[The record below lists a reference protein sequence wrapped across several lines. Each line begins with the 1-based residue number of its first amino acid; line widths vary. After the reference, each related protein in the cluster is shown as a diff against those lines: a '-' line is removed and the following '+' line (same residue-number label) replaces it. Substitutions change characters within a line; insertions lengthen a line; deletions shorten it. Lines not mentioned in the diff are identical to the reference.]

1 LSDCLEL
8 SALANRAEPAPA
20 PAVLELVAAE
30 LPGAAADLF
39 AEFAP
44 EPVESGL
51 LFQAHRARLRSGEE
65 VVVRVVRP
73 SVEASL
79 ALDLELLPLLAGLS
93 DGRRGGLP
101 FAAAVEDFRT
111 ALPQRLDLTAQ
122 ADGLEALAADL
133 ERSPL
138 VRVPRV
144 LRELSGPRVIVLE
157 WLAGTA
163 IDDDPPPDGAPA
175 VAAAR
180 RLAVAWLHQA
190 LLGRVLPVELRGAE
204 TLLPVGDGVIF
215 TGGQFARPAASQQAN
230 LLGYLTAAADRDPDE
245 AATHLLREMVA
256 TGPAG
261 EEEIRLLLRQVVPF
275 RDGAWSAGGDS
286 LAEHVA
292 VHWRLAAEGGFRPR
306 LHLLGF
312 LRGFIAVAAVCR
324 RLAPERDLMQEALHE
339 VRLAAS
345 ASRFQEMLTARQL
358 RDSLERYAV
367 LMSELPQRL
376 DDALTRLAAPPSG
389 PPPAASGDE
398 RVRRQPALIVAAFVL
413 ATATVAA
420 LAHQLTAAGAAWVEK
435 PAAVLVVVLGAL
447 TLRALRAGG

>member
-1 LSDCLEL
+1 MIRPFRPDRAGPGHRGWPLRALVPDRKARQREIERCLAEHGLLTRPRGVDARGGPADETGFARWLGSALTRLGPVYAAFGRYLASRPDLLRLSDCLEL

-73 SVEASL
+73 GVEASL

-163 IDDDPPPDGAPA
+163 IDNDPPPDKAPA
-175 VAAAR
+175 VTATQH
-180 RLAVAWLHQA
+180 LAIAWLHQA

-275 RDGAWSAGGDS
+275 RNSA
-286 LAEHVA
+286 
-292 VHWRLAAEGGFRPR
+292 
-306 LHLLGF
+306 
-312 LRGFIAVAAVCR
+312 
-324 RLAPERDLMQEALHE
+324 
-339 VRLAAS
+339 
-345 ASRFQEMLTARQL
+345 
-358 RDSLERYAV
+358 
-367 LMSELPQRL
+367 
-376 DDALTRLAAPPSG
+376 
-389 PPPAASGDE
+389 
-398 RVRRQPALIVAAFVL
+398 
-413 ATATVAA
+413 
-420 LAHQLTAAGAAWVEK
+420 
-435 PAAVLVVVLGAL
+435 
-447 TLRALRAGG
+447 